1 MSDLQNSFR
10 FMDLP
15 TEIRDKVYR
24 ELLCNFECEEEPSER
39 PDSLLA
45 RLMRHME
52 QLNGVCQAAHDVN
65 ISILLVNQQIHREAY
80 DVMVKTNQFI
90 HIRGNNFN
98 FSELLVQRQLP
109 VVTMD
114 RAHAAAFQG
123 YLLCMDVAD
132 ASDLD
137 DDIPVVRFDC
147 K

>member
-1 MSDLQNSFR
+1 MPDLQNVFR

-15 TEIRDKVYR
+15 TEIRDKIYQ
-24 ELLCNFECEEEPSER
+24 ELLCNFECEAEPSEQ
-39 PDSLLA
+39 PDSVLA
-45 RLMRHME
+45 RLLRHNE
-52 QLNGVCQAAHDVN
+52 PLNGICQAAHDVD
-65 ISILLVNQQIHREAY
+65 ISILLVSRQIHTEAY

-90 HIRGNNFN
+90 RIRGVNFN

-114 RAHAAAFQG
+114 REHAAQFQG
-123 YLLCMDVAD
+123 YMLCMDVAD

-137 DDIPVVRFDC
+137 DDIPAVRFDC

>member
-1 MSDLQNSFR
+1 MSDLQTCFR
-10 FMDLP
+10 FMELP
-15 TEIRDKVYR
+15 TEIRDQIYR
-24 ELLCNFECEEEPSER
+24 ELLCNFECEREPSEG

-52 QLNGVCQAAHDVN
+52 QINGVCQASHDVI
-65 ISILLVNQQIHREAY
+65 ISIILVNRQVHREAF

-90 HIRGNNFN
+90 RIRGDN
-98 FSELLVQRQLP
+98 FSFSDLLLERQLP

-114 RAHAAAFQG
+114 RDHAAQFQG

-132 ASDLD
+132 ASDSN
-137 DDIPVVRFDC
+137 DDIPAVRFDC